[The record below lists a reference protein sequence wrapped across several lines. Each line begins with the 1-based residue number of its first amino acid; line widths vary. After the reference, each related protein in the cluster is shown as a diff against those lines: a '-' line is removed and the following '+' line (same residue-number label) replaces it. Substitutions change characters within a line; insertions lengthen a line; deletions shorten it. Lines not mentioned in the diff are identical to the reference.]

1 MPAHIKIQHRIEELR
16 RRKNFLP
23 TLIIT
28 IILWLILA
36 GIVYFIDP
44 QQMIAIPLFFLITFL
59 AILFTASLLFANR
72 RRGLLTSLVIMLFL
86 ILRYFGVGNMLNAI
100 LLVGIAVAFEIYA
113 SRKA

>member
-1 MPAHIKIQHRIEELR
+1 MPAHLKIKHRVEELR

-28 IILWLILA
+28 ITLWIILA
-36 GIVYFIDP
+36 GIVYFVDP
-44 QQMIAIPLFFLITFL
+44 QQMFAIPLFFLFAFL

-72 RRGLLTSLVIMLFL
+72 RRGLLTSLVIILFL

-100 LLVGIAVAFEIYA
+100 LLIGIAVTFEIYA
-113 SRKA
+113 SRRA